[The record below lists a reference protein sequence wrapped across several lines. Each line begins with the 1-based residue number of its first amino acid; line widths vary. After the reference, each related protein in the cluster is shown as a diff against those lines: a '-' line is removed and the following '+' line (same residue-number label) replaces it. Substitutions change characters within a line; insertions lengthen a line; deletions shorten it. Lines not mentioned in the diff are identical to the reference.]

1 MEDINL
7 ILEFMSSNPDRNKEM
22 IDYIKKN
29 NSVNNNI
36 INFLSKE
43 LIYLAMSSN
52 GSNIKFIKAFLNQG
66 ANVDHLDIE
75 NKCTPIGVLCWK
87 GGNIL
92 VAEELIKRGA
102 NVNFVCCDGF
112 TPLMYAV
119 NRADI
124 ALVQLL
130 ISYGANVHH
139 INDLGESILDRSNK
153 YNFYDNQKEKNNR
166 IEVRQIIEAF
176 I

>member
-1 MEDINL
+1 
-7 ILEFMSSNPDRNKEM
+7 
-22 IDYIKKN
+22 
-29 NSVNNNI
+29 
-36 INFLSKE
+36 
-43 LIYLAMSSN
+43 
-52 GSNIKFIKAFLNQG
+52 
-66 ANVDHLDIE
+66 
-75 NKCTPIGVLCWK
+75 
-87 GGNIL
+87 
-92 VAEELIKRGA
+92 
-102 NVNFVCCDGF
+102 
-112 TPLMYAV
+112 MYAV